1 MFRVALSRL
10 AATGRQRNF
19 VSSVLLTRTWENESV
34 ADLKRE
40 AKIRGL
46 SPYVLLVLMFELPLM
61 NLYLKGEGTKLA

>member
-1 MFRVALSRL
+1 MFRIALSRL
-10 AATGRQRNF
+10 AATPATGRQRYF

-46 SPYVLLVLMFELPLM
+46 SPYVL
-61 NLYLKGEGTKLA
+61 